1 MVARVPQVDPEF
13 RARIPALRPEEREQL
28 RDNLLRDGCRDPLV
42 VWQEKKLILDGHN
55 RFEIC
60 REERI
65 PYDVVGI
72 SLADRS
78 AAFDWIDTNQLGRRN
93 LTAEQFSLFL
103 GRHYNRVK
111 AAHGGDRRSSPQV
124 EDSKPKTAERLASQ
138 YGVSRAT
145 VERAAKFAEAVD
157 SDPELADTVMSGGSA
172 KGALRERKRA
182 ERNARL
188 AEKAKPLAGPT
199 RYPILYADPP
209 WRYEY
214 APSKSR
220 AVENQYPTLSTE
232 EVCAL
237 PVADLATEDAVLFLW
252 ATSPKL
258 EEAFSVIRAWG
269 FGYRTCAVWDK
280 QKTGMGYYF
289 RQNHELLLVAT
300 RGSPPA
306 PPPEARAGSVVAAP
320 RRAHSEKPE
329 TFYGL
334 IEAMYPD
341 LPRIEL
347 FARRERAGWARW
359 GNES

>member
-1 MVARVPQVDPEF
+1 MVAKAPQVDPEF

-42 VWQEKKLILDGHN
+42 EWEEKGLLLDGHN

-60 REERI
+60 RELRI
-65 PYDVVGI
+65 PYEVVGV
-72 SLADRS
+72 SLRDR
-78 AAFDWIDTNQLGRRN
+78 AEALDWIDTNQLGRRN
-93 LTAEQFSLFL
+93 LTPEQLHLYL
-103 GRHYNRVK
+103 GRHYNRIK
-111 AAHGGDRRSSPQV
+111 ATHGGARRSSPQS
-124 EDSKPKTAERLASQ
+124 EDLKEKSSVSLAKQ

-145 VERAAKFAEAVD
+145 VERAGCFAEEVD
-157 SDPELADTVMSGGSA
+157 ADPELARHVMEGGSA
-172 KGALRERKRA
+172 RTLLREKS
-182 ERNARL
+182 RNARNLRL
-188 AEKAKPLAGPT
+188 AEQARPLTGPV
-199 RYPILYADPP
+199 RYPVLYADPP

-214 APSKSR
+214 APSQSR

-237 PVADLATEDAVLFLW
+237 PVAALATEDAVLFLW

-258 EEAFSVIRAWG
+258 EEALAVIRAWG
-269 FGYRTCAVWDK
+269 FTYRTCAVWDK
-280 QKTGMGYYF
+280 QKMGMGYYF

-306 PPPEARAGSVVAAP
+306 PPPEARVGSVVSAP
-320 RRAHSEKPE
+320 RGAHSEKPE

-359 GNES
+359 GNEV

>member
-1 MVARVPQVDPEF
+1 M
-13 RARIPALRPEEREQL
+13 
-28 RDNLLRDGCRDPLV
+28 
-42 VWQEKKLILDGHN
+42 
-55 RFEIC
+55 
-60 REERI
+60 
-65 PYDVVGI
+65 
-72 SLADRS
+72 
-78 AAFDWIDTNQLGRRN
+78 
-93 LTAEQFSLFL
+93 
-103 GRHYNRVK
+103 
-111 AAHGGDRRSSPQV
+111 
-124 EDSKPKTAERLASQ
+124 
-138 YGVSRAT
+138 
-145 VERAAKFAEAVD
+145 D

-258 EEAFSVIRAWG
+258 EEALSVIRAWG

-306 PPPEARAGSVVAAP
+306 PPPEARAGSVVSAP
-320 RRAHSEKPE
+320 RGAHSAKPE

-359 GNES
+359 GNEA